1 MVNLLSEDEFRLAVH
16 TALRQV
22 TQPDLD
28 RDLARCR
35 LALREQAGVDLD
47 SRQVAQRVLEK
58 GITSLADENRS
69 QAELLRLR
77 YFDERSIISLTLH
90 FGRSEAALY
99 RAQRQAVQK
108 LADHLWS
115 LECDARELHRKRQL
129 KRLESSTYI
138 HLFGVDDLLAGVQ
151 QQVRKSDS
159 PWLILFHGIGGIGKT
174 ALADALLRRN
184 VNQGGYDQ
192 VAWVSARQKGFQLH
206 GRIQVENA
214 PNLSHEALVE
224 ELSAQILDD
233 VSLPRPFSV
242 DKTLPLLI
250 RRLQQSPHL
259 IVVDNLETVI
269 DIAALLPT
277 LRQLVDPSK
286 VILTSRVL
294 LSSEADI
301 FPMAVPQLVPASA
314 FALIRSEGELRN
326 APCLAEAT
334 DDELDP
340 IYQVVG
346 GNPLAL
352 RLVAG
357 QAILHALPT
366 VLNNLRLAR
375 GKSVQQLYTFIYREL
390 WDDLDDIA
398 QRTLLAL
405 PLTPPSGASS
415 EQLVQV
421 SGLQE
426 EAVHDA
432 LDRLVRRNLVD
443 TRGDLYKRRYTI
455 HSLTRTF
462 LLEQVAQWR

>member
-1 MVNLLSEDEFRLAVH
+1 MVNLLSEDDFRLAVH
-16 TALRQV
+16 KALRRV
-22 TQPDLD
+22 TQSDLD
-28 RDLARCR
+28 GDLARSR
-35 LALREQAGVDLD
+35 LALREQGGAELNP
-47 SRQVAQRVLEK
+47 RQAVKRVLEK
-58 GITSLADENRS
+58 GIVSLADEDHT

-77 YFDERSIISLTLH
+77 FFDDRSVMSLTLH

-99 RAQRQAVQK
+99 RDQRQAVQN
-108 LADHLWS
+108 LTNHLWT
-115 LECDARELHRKRQL
+115 LECDARELHRKNQL
-129 KRLESSTYI
+129 NRLESSTYI
-138 HLFGVDDLLAGVQ
+138 HLFGVDDLLVSIR
-151 QQVRKSDS
+151 QQVRKSNS

-174 ALADALLRRN
+174 ALADALLRRD
-184 VNQGGYDQ
+184 VDQCGYDQ

-214 PNLSHEALVE
+214 PNLSSRALVE

-242 DKTLPLLI
+242 DKTLPLLV
-250 RRLQQSPHL
+250 RHLQQTPHL

-277 LRQLVDPSK
+277 LRQLVNPSK

-294 LSSEADI
+294 LSFEPDI
-301 FPMAVPQLVPASA
+301 FSIAVPQLTPASA

-326 APCLAEAT
+326 VPWLAEAT
-334 DDELDP
+334 DAELGP

-352 RLVAG
+352 RLIAG

-366 VLNNLRLAR
+366 VLNNLRSAR
-375 GKSVQQLYTFIYREL
+375 GRSVQQLYTFIYREL
-390 WDDLDDIA
+390 WDDLDDNA

-421 SGLQE
+421 TDLQD

-432 LDRLVRRNLVD
+432 LESLVRRNLVD
-443 TRGDLYKRRYTI
+443 IRGDLYKRRYTI